1 MIDCFAKRKQ
11 SHTDPGQVKAVFSVM
26 RVCPVYR
33 RKDKREQGETEWESS
48 VKRSVQWRQ
57 FCSENWKDK
66 CHEVWCLLERRQA
79 SLQGTFL
86 ETWTC
91 TCKAWV
97 RPVDPHMSREDLMLL
112 STRNTHWSCRICL
125 LSEPFT
131 GTTCIAKNNCKLQL
145 GFFFEALWEQMDL
158 RKRIRNNTRRVHI
171 SMKRRYWEFKKH
183 FTGIALCGSS
193 ISNGSGHNDAKHEE
207 ASVL

>member
-1 MIDCFAKRKQ
+1 MVWFYYVEKSSMFILKNVSFCVPRGLERYEHQLYNEINDRLFCKKETKPHR
-11 SHTDPGQVKAVFSVM
+11 SRPNECSFSVT

-33 RKDKREQGETEWESS
+33 RKDKREQGETEWENS

-79 SLQGTFL
+79 SPQGTFP

-97 RPVDPHMSREDLMLL
+97 RPVDPHISREDLMLL

-125 LSEPFT
+125 LSETFT
-131 GTTCIAKNNCKLQL
+131 GTTCIAKTTSNFNFLFWSSL
-145 GFFFEALWEQMDL
+145 GTNGFE
-158 RKRIRNNTRRVHI
+158 
-171 SMKRRYWEFKKH
+171 KKKNH
-183 FTGIALCGSS
+183 
-193 ISNGSGHNDAKHEE
+193 
-207 ASVL
+207 